1 MKKIKLKINTEVI
14 NIIIITI
21 VIVLVL
27 CILPVLFL
35 KSDTK
40 AVLFDI
46 GLNDITK
53 DKKAAI
59 EFPKDGKVNLYLKE
73 ENKVV
78 QLDLEEYITGV
89 VASEVP
95 ADFNEE
101 ALKAQAVAARTYYM
115 NKRKS
120 PCKDAEAHSA
130 EICDT
135 TNCQVYMSKEKRL
148 GSWSSSK
155 GEENWN
161 KIKNAVESTKGQ
173 VLTYDG
179 EVLEYPQ
186 FFSTSSGKTEDAK
199 DVFSVDVPYL
209 KSEES
214 KGEENAPKY
223 ESTVNIS
230 IDDFIRKINSNYT
243 DADLKKQQL
252 SSMVSIKSYTEGG
265 SVKEIQIG
273 GTIIKG
279 TNFRKL
285 FGLNSS
291 NFTIQFTNN
300 VAIIKCKGYGHGVGM
315 SQWGANAMAK
325 DGSTYDQI
333 LKHYYN
339 GVEIDEIKYT

>member
-1 MKKIKLKINTEVI
+1 MKKIKLKIYTEAI
-14 NIIIITI
+14 NIIIMTI

-35 KSDTK
+35 KNDTK
-40 AVLFDI
+40 AELFDI
-46 GLNDITK
+46 DLNNITK

-59 EFPKDGKVNLYLKE
+59 EFPEDGKVNLYLKE

-95 ADFNEE
+95 ADFNDE
-101 ALKAQAVAARTYYM
+101 ALKAQAIAARTYYM
-115 NKRKS
+115 NKRKN

-135 TNCQVYMSKEKRL
+135 TNCQVYMNKEKRL
-148 GSWSSSK
+148 SSWSSSK

-179 EVLEYPQ
+179 EVLKYPQ

-214 KGEENAPKY
+214 KGEEHAPKY

-230 IDDFIRKINSNYT
+230 IDDFIRKINSSYT
-243 DADLKKQQL
+243 NAHLKKQQL

-265 SVKEIQIG
+265 SVKEIQTG
-273 GTIIKG
+273 GAIIKG
-279 TNFRKL
+279 TDFRKL

-291 NFTIQFTNN
+291 NFTVQFTNN
-300 VAIIKCKGYGHGVGM
+300 VAVIICKGYGHGVGM

-325 DGSTYDQI
+325 EGYTYDQI
-333 LKHYYN
+333 LKHYYS
-339 GVEIDEIKYT
+339 GVEIDTIKYT